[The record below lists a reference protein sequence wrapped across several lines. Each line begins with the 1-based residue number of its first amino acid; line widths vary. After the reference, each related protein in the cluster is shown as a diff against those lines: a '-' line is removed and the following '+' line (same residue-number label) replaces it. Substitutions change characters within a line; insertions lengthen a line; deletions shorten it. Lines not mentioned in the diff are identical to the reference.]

1 MTEKEKWDL
10 GVVAVRREYKG
21 LSPALKAEVSR
32 CAFAI
37 KSCKKEIHLITEEA
51 GSADICAL
59 CNGECC
65 KSGNNHFRGV
75 ELIVYLNDGR
85 ELFTPCFEGEICS
98 CLGEFGCLMEPE
110 YRPYNCITF
119 ICERVEDKLT
129 PSEKERY
136 YALAL
141 DLRAFYTELEQ
152 LSGNRFNYS
161 LLSAG
166 ERQQPGREKMQP
178 GMLTGCAEIH

>member
-1 MTEKEKWDL
+1 MSEKEKWDL
-10 GVVAVRREYKG
+10 GVVEVQREYTS
-21 LSPALKAEVSR
+21 LSPELKAEVRR
-32 CAFAI
+32 CAVAI
-37 KSCKKEIHLITEEA
+37 KSCKKKIHTIAEEA

-65 KSGNNHFRGV
+65 KSGNHHFRGI

-85 ELFTPCFEGEICS
+85 ELFDPCFEGEICS
-98 CLGEFGCLMEPE
+98 CLGECGCLMEPE

-129 PSEKERY
+129 QPEKERY

-141 DLRAFYTELEQ
+141 DLRALYSELEQ
-152 LSGNRFNYS
+152 LLGNRFNSS
-161 LLSAG
+161 LLSAC
-166 ERQQPGREKMQP
+166 ERKQPGREKMQP
-178 GMLTGCAEIH
+178 GMLTGCVEIH